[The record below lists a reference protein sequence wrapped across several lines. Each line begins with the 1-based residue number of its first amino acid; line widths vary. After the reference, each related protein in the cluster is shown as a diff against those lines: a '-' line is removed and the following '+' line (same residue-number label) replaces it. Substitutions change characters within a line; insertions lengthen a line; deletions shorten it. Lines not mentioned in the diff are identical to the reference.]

1 MRKIFF
7 LFFIIIANCFSISAQ
22 EDPTKVHAL
31 VEQKAGPKEGMQ
43 AFFQN
48 FITAFNAPNVPK
60 EIKELSIRLKFVVE
74 TDGTFSNIEEL
85 KEDTEAGREAIRVLK
100 SMPTWNPAKHKG
112 KNVRSAFTL
121 PIKIK
126 INDTNKDSE
135 QPIYTTNEQVE
146 DFKKSLKTNLIDA
159 EYFNLECNC
168 ALVRSSTNNELLA
181 EEFVL
186 HTNDQTGIY
195 NVVFRKIDEKQ
206 AEEELRTIET
216 DAEKQNAIVKTI
228 VFNGVKATEITFSMP
243 DGDYVNQYRTLF
255 LYKNNYLIG
264 VSLVSYNKQ
273 LADLLF
279 EHLKENFKLKI

>member
-1 MRKIFF
+1 MKKITF

-22 EDPTKVHAL
+22 EDQAEVHVF

-43 AFFQN
+43 AFFQS
-48 FITAFNAPNVPK
+48 FITAFNAPDVPK

-85 KEDTEAGREAIRVLK
+85 KDDTEAGREAIRVLK
-100 SMPTWNPAKHKG
+100 SMPAWNPAKHKG

-135 QPIYTTNEQVE
+135 QPIYTTNEQIE
-146 DFKKSLKTNLIDA
+146 DFKKSLTTNLIDA

-168 ALVRSSTNNELLA
+168 ALVRSSTNNELQA

-186 HTNDQTGIY
+186 HTNDQTGVY
-195 NVVFRKIDEKQ
+195 NVVLRKIDEKQ
-206 AEEELRTIET
+206 AEEELRTIEA
-216 DAEKQNAIVKTI
+216 DAEKQNAAVKTI

-243 DGDYVNQYRTLF
+243 DGDYENQYRTLF